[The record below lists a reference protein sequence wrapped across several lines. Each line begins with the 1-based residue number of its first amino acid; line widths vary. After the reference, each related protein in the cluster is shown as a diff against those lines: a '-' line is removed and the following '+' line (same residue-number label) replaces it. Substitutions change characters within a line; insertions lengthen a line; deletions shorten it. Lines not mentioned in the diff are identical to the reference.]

1 MQSEMA
7 LWGELG
13 SKLATTRSAREAFDD
28 PWSFGLAGNVAS
40 ISSIDVQREAL
51 SLSAPTKC
59 RAARRIALNKTGTFT
74 APVFSCFEAG
84 EKGSLGKVG
93 AGSEFLGL
101 PELGRLV

>member
-13 SKLATTRSAREAFDD
+13 SKLATTRSAREAFYD

-59 RAARRIALNKTGTFT
+59 RAARRIALKQTGTSRCR
-74 APVFSCFEAG
+74 FSRVLKR
-84 EKGSLGKVG
+84 EKKARSGK
-93 AGSEFLGL
+93 
-101 PELGRLV
+101 